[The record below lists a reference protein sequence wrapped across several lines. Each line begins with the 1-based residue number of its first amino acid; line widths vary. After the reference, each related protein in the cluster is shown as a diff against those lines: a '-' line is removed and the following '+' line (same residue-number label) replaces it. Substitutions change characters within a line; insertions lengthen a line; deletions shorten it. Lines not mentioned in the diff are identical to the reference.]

1 RLQDSCCVPSQVGG
15 IFRLGPPRNQLT
27 RETLR
32 SRVRHKWRSKDGNMR
47 FRAAALFV
55 ASHLLPPVA
64 FLLFI
69 CNYLASQQQPPPSD
83 QRKLALLVGV
93 NRYKARE
100 IPSLEGPVND
110 VHRMQALLV
119 GKFGFA
125 PEDVTLLTDEQATH
139 AGIVE
144 QFRSIAQKAN
154 PGD

>member
-1 RLQDSCCVPSQVGG
+1 
-15 IFRLGPPRNQLT
+15 
-27 RETLR
+27 
-32 SRVRHKWRSKDGNMR
+32 MR
-47 FRAAALFV
+47 FRAAATFFV
-55 ASHLLPPVA
+55 ASHLLLPLA
-64 FLLFI
+64 FLSFN
-69 CNYLASQQQPPPSD
+69 CSDLASQQQPASPA
-83 QRKLALLVGV
+83 QRKLALLVGI
-93 NRYKARE
+93 NKYKAKE

-154 PGD
+154 PGDIVIF